1 MRNFIR
7 ITAMIALLA
16 SAVASATAATPS
28 EFYATLL
35 RRGISAYEGQRYA
48 DAAKQLRIAAFGMVE
63 AIDQYQVAQV
73 YLTLAYDKQGETD
86 KARDAARRVVVAE
99 RVERRWSTVGL
110 PTAVR
115 TAFDAQA
122 VKLLTATE
130 VATLRGAGTV
140 APPPSSSASSA
151 STAPRTITTVP
162 PPTSTATPPRPAQ
175 TTAQT
180 STTTTTTTATPPR
193 TTEIT
198 VPMAQ
203 TTTTKAP
210 PPATVPASATTQPR
224 GTTNNSSTNTATAKP
239 PAPAPAPQ
247 TVTATPP
254 RTAPPATT
262 QPQRPA
268 TQSTTQ
274 PQRPATQSTTQ
285 PQRPATQTTTQPQ
298 RPATQ
303 TTTQQGT
310 NGRTTAPAQTP
321 AQTRP
326 APAQTQPAPSQTAA
340 APAARTFSPGEIA
353 TRLIAAERALNT
365 ANLLDARRV
374 YRELL
379 ASANLPH
386 ETLIRIAEGLYRAR
400 DFAAALQGFTRA
412 GTLRR
417 GEEPYRYYIAVAAY
431 ETGDTGRAK
440 KELAAALPFIEMT
453 PDVARYRAR
462 IEGAL

>member
-7 ITAMIALLA
+7 ITSMIALLA
-16 SAVASATAATPS
+16 SAVAPATAATPS

-48 DAAKQLRIAAFGMVE
+48 DSAKQLRIAAFGLVE
-63 AIDQYQVAQV
+63 AVDQYQVAQV
-73 YLTLAYDKQGETD
+73 YLTLAYDKLGETD
-86 KARDAARRVVVAE
+86 KARDAARRVVIAE
-99 RVERRWSTVGL
+99 RVERRWSSVAL
-110 PTAVR
+110 PAAVR
-115 TAFDAQA
+115 TTFDAQA
-122 VKLLTATE
+122 AKLLTATE
-130 VATLRGAGTV
+130 LATLRGSGPAP
-140 APPPSSSASSA
+140 APPSSA
-151 STAPRTITTVP
+151 STAPRTTTTVP
-162 PPTSTATPPRPAQ
+162 PPTTTATPPRAQ

-180 STTTTTTTATPPR
+180 TTTATPPRSTQTTATGTPPR

-198 VPMAQ
+198 VPMPQ

-210 PPATVPASATTQPR
+210 PPATVPAPVTTQPR
-224 GTTNNSSTNTATAKP
+224 GTTSNSTTNTPTTKP
-239 PAPAPAPQ
+239 PAPAPAPAPPQ

-254 RTAPPATT
+254 RTAPPAT
-262 QPQRPA
+262 QPQRPV
-268 TQSTTQ
+268 TQ
-274 PQRPATQSTTQ
+274 
-285 PQRPATQTTTQPQ
+285 
-298 RPATQ
+298 
-303 TTTQQGT
+303 TTQQGT
-310 NGRTTAPAQTP
+310 NGRTTAPVQAP

-326 APAQTQPAPSQTAA
+326 APAQTQPAPQTTA